1 MQRSSEKLDRATAP
15 RARNEVEAGSAVPGF
30 VRSRDEGKKIGHP
43 PVTLIRRDLAE
54 TIMVKPV
61 TKLAPWR
68 SAGRVTRGRAAAP
81 PCGAGRIPP
90 AARDKYPLTTPPVIG
105 AATNSSM
112 DDAATAA
119 PPGQRGGRQ
128 GRRP

>member
-1 MQRSSEKLDRATAP
+1 MKRGSEKLGRATAP
-15 RARNEVEAGSAVPGF
+15 LARNGEEAGSAVRGF

-81 PCGAGRIPP
+81 PSGAGRIPP
-90 AARDKYPLTTPPVIG
+90 AARAKYPLTPPPVTSV
-105 AATNSSM
+105 ATGSSI
-112 DDAATAA
+112 DRTTAA
-119 PPGQRGGRQ
+119 AQPGTRTNGHGPLR
-128 GRRP
+128 

>member
-1 MQRSSEKLDRATAP
+1 M
-15 RARNEVEAGSAVPGF
+15 PGF

-61 TKLAPWR
+61 TTLAPWR

-90 AARDKYPLTTPPVIG
+90 AARARYPLTPPPVTFG
-105 AATNSSM
+105 ATNSSM
-112 DDAATAA
+112 DDAATTA
-119 PPGQRGGRQ
+119 PPETCGSRKGP
-128 GRRP
+128 RP

>member
-1 MQRSSEKLDRATAP
+1 MQRSSEKLGRVI
-15 RARNEVEAGSAVPGF
+15 ARRVPANREEKNAGHGF

-68 SAGRVTRGRAAAP
+68 SAGRITRGRAAAP
-81 PCGAGRIPP
+81 PCGASRIPP
-90 AARDKYPLTTPPVIG
+90 AARAKYPLTTPPVIG
-105 AATNSSM
+105 VATGSSI
-112 DDAATAA
+112 DPVTISAQ
-119 PPGQRGGRQ
+119 PGPRGGRR